1 MIIDPKICLDE
12 NRKMFN
18 RKRKSSFHIRGNK
31 TLIGGK
37 HESSNFRSREGEIWV
52 IIFPLHAFTK
62 YLIGRSYKNHEFD
75 WLFLFPDCIMHV
87 IEL

>member
-1 MIIDPKICLDE
+1 MIIDPKIYLE

-37 HESSNFRSREGEIWV
+37 RESSNFRSRGSEIW
-52 IIFPLHAFTK
+52 IIFPLHPV
-62 YLIGRSYKNHEFD
+62 IRSRN
-75 WLFLFPDCIMHV
+75 I
-87 IEL
+87 